1 MTDVLIP
8 PPPAPSAPNPPGAPL
23 TPPPPTGDA
32 SPQPPERRPSR
43 WRFGAGLLTGVV
55 AAALGV
61 GGYALVHDSSGDTTP
76 ADASPTP
83 AATAP
88 PSAGSSGG
96 SGTATASSGELV
108 SVHDLVVAARPSI
121 VAIHTTL
128 TETDVFGQQVQGQA
142 AGSGFVLSADGY
154 VVTNAHVVDGADAI
168 RVSFDDTTT
177 EDATLVAADP
187 RSDLAV
193 LHVDRT
199 DLTPMPIGDSDAIQ
213 VGDPVVA
220 IGNALD
226 LGAEPTV
233 TSGLVSAK
241 DRTITEPNG
250 QILTH
255 LIQTDAA
262 ISPGNSGGPLL
273 DGQGR
278 VVGINTAIAGNGEN
292 IGLAISINHA
302 EQLIQQLQ
310 NGQVPQHALLGVST
324 APADNGSGATVVQV
338 AANSGAADGG
348 IEVGDTITKLDD
360 VPITSPEDLVVAI
373 ADHSPGDRVTVT
385 VTRNG
390 SSQTL
395 DVVLGAH
402 TDGS

>member
-1 MTDVLIP
+1 
-8 PPPAPSAPNPPGAPL
+8 
-23 TPPPPTGDA
+23 
-32 SPQPPERRPSR
+32 
-43 WRFGAGLLTGVV
+43 
-55 AAALGV
+55 
-61 GGYALVHDSSGDTTP
+61 
-76 ADASPTP
+76 
-83 AATAP
+83 
-88 PSAGSSGG
+88 
-96 SGTATASSGELV
+96 
-108 SVHDLVVAARPSI
+108 VHDLVVAARPSI

-302 EQLIQQLQ
+302 EQLIQHLQ